1 MGHCYVN
8 MLCWHVSY
16 PTSWRSLPIASV
28 NVTETQD
35 ADLCIM
41 VCPKVLANYDVFVSH
56 PPLLGADKVTGE
68 LVAACHSY
76 PWWRWSNT
84 LWETLRR
91 LRQHLFCHVILQ
103 SVVGEFCLQISYIYI
118 LLCSL
123 LLMFFCSWVVCLCL
137 FCCCFFSNA
146 SVVNAFFFSFHQEC
160 LGFPI
165 LQFSHQV
172 V

>member
-41 VCPKVLANYDVFVSH
+41 VCPKVLANYDLFVSH

-76 PWWRWSNT
+76 PWWRWWSNT

-103 SVVGEFCLQISYIYI
+103 SVVGEFTLQISHIYI

-137 FCCCFFSNA
+137 FCCCFFPMLLLSMH
-146 SVVNAFFFSFHQEC
+146 FFSVFIRSAWGFHFC
-160 LGFPI
+160 SFLI
-165 LQFSHQV
+165 K
-172 V
+172 